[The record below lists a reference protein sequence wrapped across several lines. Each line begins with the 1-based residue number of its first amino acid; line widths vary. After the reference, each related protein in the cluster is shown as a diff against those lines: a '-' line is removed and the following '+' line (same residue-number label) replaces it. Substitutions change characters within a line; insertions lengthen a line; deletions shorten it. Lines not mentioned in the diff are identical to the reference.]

1 MLNPFAENLFPKSM
15 ELDNML
21 AMINAK
27 LEKIHSL
34 LIQDFGPNGV
44 YIMTAFSGFLLLILI
59 IYIKSV
65 LDTFRIA
72 DGKTNDAGLF
82 YTAANAASAQNG
94 IDLGFDD
101 NQNEESHDDNRS
113 RLTVFP
119 SSDDKASA
127 RDLSFSE
134 KRQAAL
140 EEKDKELSKY
150 LVESSNTTDD
160 ILQLKEQLKRQIQK
174 TQEIQLDWEK
184 NKKNNFEKLDDATV
198 LSYQQPQ
205 ESLNEL
211 VSLIINMLGRDVT
224 PQKIAQAVYY
234 RNKGET
240 SEETILQSIS
250 SVQDFISLCNTGKFS
265 KLPNSETLPDN
276 EKALIFWAKGDNSLC
291 LELLENLIKQQIDK
305 ADTQK
310 GLPKELTYAQAAS
323 YACLFGTIAGQNNL
337 ELAQNSFELALELAP
352 KNINAWSR
360 CGDIYWQ
367 TGNYEKAVYAY
378 QTVSE
383 NGDSDLYAAQIAH
396 ARHNLALYYT
406 HIGQTESASLLE
418 NESQQYYDDLGIK
431 NDLSSKENDTLEFIA
446 ENRDENLQN
455 SITKLLQSRQ
465 IQYA

>member
-1 MLNPFAENLFPKSM
+1 MLSPFAENSFPKSM
-15 ELDNML
+15 ELDNIL
-21 AMINAK
+21 AMLSAK

-72 DGKTNDAGLF
+72 DGETNDAGLF
-82 YTAANAASAQNG
+82 YTTTGTTSFQNG

-101 NQNEESHDDNRS
+101 NQNEESHDNKHLQ
-113 RLTVFP
+113 LTATASPV
-119 SSDDKASA
+119 DDALEK
-127 RDLSFSE
+127 DLSFSE

-140 EEKDKELSKY
+140 DEKDKELSKY
-150 LVESSNTTDD
+150 LVESSATTDD
-160 ILQLKEQLKRQIQK
+160 ILQLKEHLKRQTLK
-174 TQEIQLDWEK
+174 TQEIQLDWNK
-184 NKKNNFEKLDDATV
+184 NKEKNFEKLDDETV

-211 VSLIINMLGRDVT
+211 ISLIINMLGRDVT

-240 SEETILQSIS
+240 SEETILQSIAA
-250 SVQDFISLCNTGKFS
+250 VQDFISLCNTGKFS
-265 KLPNSETLPDN
+265 KLNGEDLPDIN
-276 EKALIFWAKGDNSLC
+276 EALIFWAKGDNSLC
-291 LELLENLIKQQIDK
+291 LNLLENLIKQQIDK
-305 ADTQK
+305 ADLQT
-310 GLPKELTYAQAAS
+310 GMPKELTYAQAAS

-367 TGNYEKAVYAY
+367 EGNYEKAAYAY

-383 NGDSDLYAAQIAH
+383 NGDADIYAAQIAH
-396 ARHNLALYYT
+396 ARHNLALYYA
-406 HIGQTESASLLE
+406 HIGQTESASQLE

-431 NDLSSKENDTLEFIA
+431 NDLSPKESDTLEFIA
-446 ENRDENLQN
+446 ENRNENLQL
-455 SITKLLQSRQ
+455 SITKLLQNRQ
-465 IQYA
+465 TQYA